1 MKYTLSPGRYYIGD
15 IYYVLDKRI
24 YYYIWG
30 KKFDFSEGKI
40 KVNNSVFVV
49 GNTKNK
55 NGLYSYKGSNNFI
68 YVVETGVI
76 GIVHEDLIHKNDIS
90 LGTIH
95 TFTENVTF
103 TYDNYG
109 VFIIESNDFFLQI
122 NTKK

>member
-30 KKFDFSEGKI
+30 KKFDFSEGEI
-40 KVNNSVFVV
+40 KVNNSIFIT
-49 GNTKNK
+49 GRTKNK

-68 YVVETGVI
+68 YVVETGFI
-76 GIVHEDLIHKNDIS
+76 GIVHEDLIDKNNIS
-90 LGTIH
+90 FGTLH

-103 TYDNYG
+103 SYDNNG

-122 NTKK
+122 NTEE

>member
-76 GIVHEDLIHKNDIS
+76 GIVHEDLIDKNNIS
-90 LGTIH
+90 FGTLH

-103 TYDNYG
+103 SYDNYG
-109 VFIIESNDFFLQI
+109 LFIIESNDFFLQI

>member
-76 GIVHEDLIHKNDIS
+76 GIVHEDLIDKNNIS
-90 LGTIH
+90 FGTLH

-103 TYDNYG
+103 SYDNYG